1 MSMPPFISMNQPF
14 AVRPSFSGFHK
25 NGAFVQRRTNA
36 SSYASLSRI
45 HLSQP
50 SDRHRSVPTRSGSH
64 TSASLP
70 SGVMRGSTRM
80 CL

>member
-36 SSYASLSRI
+36 SSYA
-45 HLSQP
+45 
-50 SDRHRSVPTRSGSH
+50 
-64 TSASLP
+64 
-70 SGVMRGSTRM
+70 
-80 CL
+80 